1 MVREVSGNACQ
12 LAGISFTGGMKRLLP
27 LVLAIA
33 SAAAA
38 DPVVIELPRAGG
50 PLRVAVAGDE
60 FELRDAA
67 GRLAVRVPAAKDA
80 AGVRRSA
87 AALSAAHPGSR
98 VGLVGRLL
106 GVRSGRND
114 RVVVTGRV
122 VLEVPPGVDGGAFLA
137 ARGLRQVQ
145 GFAWSARHVV
155 AEPLHGGAMAAVEAA
170 IAVRAAGAW
179 AEPELSLPFVPFAE
193 PTDPLY
199 ANNSQWHLKNLGT
212 NVAGGLAG
220 VDINIVPHWTSLG
233 IIRTGSGI
241 NVAVVDDG
249 LDLTHPD
256 LVAGVRTDIDAD
268 VAVGDTDPSHGSE
281 LGHGTVVGGLIGA
294 RANAAG
300 GVGVAYGS
308 SLVGVKIFLGG
319 GATQTA
325 AASGLGYRAT
335 ATSDVI
341 HVSNNSWGPD
351 LGGTE
356 IMGLDALSLAAITA
370 GVDQGRGG
378 RGTVY
383 VFAGGNSRVVYDS
396 FDVAVGNDT
405 LDYNG
410 YGGNRRVI
418 AVGALKPN
426 GLVTSYSEPG
436 IGLLLSAPGGD
447 GADGA
452 MVTTDWQG
460 DSGFQAGD
468 YTQQDPPDDVNGAT
482 LPNSHEAIG
491 TSFSAPLVSGAVAL
505 MLEANP
511 QLSWRDV
518 QHVLAHSASAIYP
531 LAPAPAVPIGV
542 LNGAGLR
549 FHNDYGAGR
558 LNVSSA
564 IALASAWQPLP
575 PESSVTADSS
585 ATPLDIPE
593 FPGAGIHKDFAIV
606 ADADFTVERAELTV
620 NITHTYRG
628 DLKIRLIAPS
638 GYAAAVTQ
646 RQDDFNEDLVNWTFS
661 SVQTMGE
668 SASGTWRVEVTD
680 VEAIDIGT
688 LDACTLTLYGYRPY
702 SAPVIT
708 ETFPSAV
715 LNTQATTVV
724 SVRTAQP
731 AISEG
736 GDLFG
741 TLSLGATSG
750 TVSYDAVNWPSLSIP
765 AATFAAIAG
774 PFPTTVAVTLTNPT
788 VRGVNYALAGGG
800 PGTFLLPVRS
810 ANAVPVGT
818 ATNGAVVAG
827 FPTTSG
833 SASFSDTDGD
843 TMRYRLGTAPA
854 KGTATINLLTGVV
867 TYTPTITSYGSD
879 SLTVI
884 ATDGMGDSA
893 PVTVTYEIERNVSVG
908 LDVPAEGS
916 SGSSGGGDGGGGGG
930 CGAGAVGLLAGLGV
944 LLGLRRRRR

>member
-1 MVREVSGNACQ
+1 
-12 LAGISFTGGMKRLLP
+12 MKRLLP

-67 GRLAVRVPAAKDA
+67 GRQAVSMPAAKDA
-80 AGVRRSA
+80 AGVRASA

-106 GVRSGRND
+106 GVQAGRND

-122 VLEVPPGVDGGAFLA
+122 VLEVPSGADGAAFLA

-145 GFAWSARHVV
+145 GFAWSKRHVV
-155 AEPLHGGAMAAVEAA
+155 AEPLRGGAMAAVEAA

-179 AEPELSLPFVPFAE
+179 AEPEMVLPLVPFAE

-199 ANNSQWHLKNLGT
+199 ANDSQWHLKNLGT
-212 NVAGGLAG
+212 NVANGLAG
-220 VDINIVPHWTSLG
+220 ADINIVPHWTSLG
-233 IIRTGSGI
+233 VIRTGAGI

-256 LVAGVRTDIDAD
+256 LAAGIRTDIDSD
-268 VAVGDTDPSHGSE
+268 VAFGDSDPSHGTE

-319 GATQTA
+319 GATQA
-325 AASGLGYRAT
+325 AAAAGLGYRAT

-351 LGGTE
+351 LGGTGV
-356 IMGLDALSLAAITA
+356 MGLDALSLAALTA
-370 GVDQGRGG
+370 GVDQGRSG

-383 VFAGGNSRVVYDS
+383 VFAGGNNRVVTDS
-396 FDVAVGNDT
+396 FGFAVGNDT

-426 GLVTSYSEPG
+426 GLVASYSEPG

-447 GADGA
+447 GTNGA
-452 MVTTDWQG
+452 MVSTDWQG
-460 DSGFQAGD
+460 DSGFQTGD
-468 YTQQDPPDDVNGAT
+468 YTQQDPPADTNDDDV
-482 LPNSHEAIG
+482 LPNSYEANG

-518 QHVLAHSASAIYP
+518 PHILAHSASPIYP
-531 LAPAPAVPIGV
+531 LSPAPAVPIGV

-558 LNVSSA
+558 LNVSGA
-564 IALASAWQPLP
+564 ITLASAWQPLP
-575 PESSVTADSS
+575 PESSVTADAD

-593 FPGAGIHKDFAIV
+593 FPGAGISKNIAIT
-606 ADADFTVERAELTV
+606 AAADFTVERAELTV

-628 DLKIRLIAPS
+628 DLEIRLIAPS
-638 GYAAAVTQ
+638 GYVAAVTQ
-646 RQDDFNEDLVNWTFS
+646 RQHDSTADLDNWTFS

-668 SASGTWRVEVTD
+668 GANGTWRVEVTD
-680 VEAIDIGT
+680 VEAIDTGT

-702 SAPVIT
+702 ATPVIT
-708 ETFPSAV
+708 ATFPSAV
-715 LNTQATTVV
+715 LNTQATTVL
-724 SVRTAQP
+724 SMRTAQP

-741 TLSLGATSG
+741 TMALGATSG
-750 TVSYDAVNWPSLSIP
+750 AVSYDGANWPSLSIP

-774 PFPTTVAVTLTNPT
+774 PFPTTVPVTLTNPT
-788 VRGVNYALAGGG
+788 VRGVNYAPSGGG
-800 PGTFLLPVRS
+800 TGTFMLPVRS
-810 ANAVPVGT
+810 TNAVPVGT
-818 ATNGAVVAG
+818 ATNGEVVAG

-833 SASFSDTDGD
+833 SASFSDSDND
-843 TMRYRLGTAPA
+843 TMRYRLGTSPG
-854 KGTATINLLTGVV
+854 KGTATIDLLTGVV
-867 TYTPTITSYGSD
+867 TYTPIITSYGSD

-893 PVTVTYEIERNVSVG
+893 PVTIVYEIERNVSVG
-908 LDVPAEGS
+908 LDVPADGSGGS
-916 SGSSGGGDGGGGGG
+916 SGDGGGGGGG
-930 CGAGAVGLLAGLGV
+930 CGAGAVGLLAGLGM